1 MHAIDQLERFTYS
14 VIHAITV
21 THGIVVLVRRGGR
34 HGFVGGGWVIKS
46 NRVINMV
53 FRELSS
59 RRNKYLVWVTKS
71 TNGRVQVTCCP
82 RNLASVL
89 ARVSETATHL
99 TRCGWYILVARVVLM
114 PRKYRLVALDT
125 TLVSV
130 ITNDRGMG
138 GADGRTF
145 VVAGVGVHWCL
156 TYTTTYVDKPTTR
169 LEDVVSVWMQ
179 RLLEGGSEI
188 V

>member
-1 MHAIDQLERFTYS
+1 MHTIDQLERFTYS

-21 THGIVVLVRRGGR
+21 THSVVVLVRRGGR

-46 NRVINMV
+46 NRVINVV

-59 RRNKYLVWVTKS
+59 RRDKYLVWVTKS
-71 TNGRVQVTCCP
+71 TDGRVKVTCCP

-99 TRCGWYILVARVVLM
+99 TRCGWYILVARVVFM
-114 PRKYRLVALDT
+114 PRKYRLVALNT

-130 ITNDRGMG
+130 ITHDRGVG
-138 GADGRTF
+138 GADGGVF
-145 VVAGVGVHWCL
+145 VVAGVGVHWYL
-156 TYTTTYVDKPTTR
+156 AHTTTCVDKPTTR
-169 LEDVVSVWMQ
+169 LEDVISVWMQ
-179 RLLEGGSEI
+179 RLSEGGREI
-188 V
+188 I